1 MKVFIKYSSKPP
13 YLPEAIADS
22 KGELAEILGVDR
34 NVVYSSYSHH
44 RSTYAEIEIGDTET
58 QEGNHEKKQNNSKPC
73 GKSVISAPR

>member
-22 KGELAEILGVDR
+22 KGELAKILGVDR

-44 RSTYAEIEIGDTET
+44 RSTYAEVEITET
-58 QEGNHEKKQNNSKPC
+58 RKRK
-73 GKSVISAPR
+73 A